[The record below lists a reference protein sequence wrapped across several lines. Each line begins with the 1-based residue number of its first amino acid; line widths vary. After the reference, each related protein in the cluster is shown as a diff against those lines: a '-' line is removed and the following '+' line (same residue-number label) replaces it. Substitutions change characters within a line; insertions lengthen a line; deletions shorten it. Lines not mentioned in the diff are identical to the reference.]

1 MKKLITSIALSLL
14 LIISLTACGN
24 NTSKTVT
31 TNKGTKDVV
40 TTTEAKVTTTVKYND
55 AVTDAEI
62 NAEETTDVFSLT
74 TEVENGYTT
83 ENNVYTITVGGEYT
97 ATGLL
102 EGQILIDS
110 ADDVV
115 LNLSGATIVCDFD
128 SPIKSV
134 GDGELTISAKKGTDN
149 VVKDTRSTK
158 TVDDSSQGAGAIYA
172 KSDLKIQGKGTLVVS
187 GSYNNGIH
195 TKDDLKIKNLSLK
208 VTAFNNGI
216 KANDSF
222 TMESGTVVIISTN
235 GDGIKTENTDISS
248 KGKQRGTVEVCGGTL
263 VVYAAGDG
271 IQASY
276 NFVMGEDSEDTP
288 TSVAIYTG
296 SYSGYTSSSSTCDSF
311 KGVKAENEINISGG
325 SILLNSYDDGLHANY
340 GTAFENGESGLGNI
354 NISGGSVTTTVYS
367 PNKSTAGGMMGPG
380 RPGGAQQE
388 IKGADGMHADN
399 TINITGGLINIDSA
413 FEGIEANFINISGG
427 ETYVYGT
434 DDGLNASNK
443 INKTPAITISGGY
456 LDITISTGDTDGI
469 DSNGTY
475 TQTGGVVISRGAPN
489 SSNNMATGLDCDG
502 AATISG
508 GTFVQFGPTESK
520 LTKAS
525 GATVYKLNFGSS
537 QQGMGGRP
545 GGQSSQYTFT
555 SGSWYLSSNQELF
568 TAVLEGNYYGCTI
581 YSADLSSGSYTITN
595 GQTSYTA
602 STTTL

>member
-1 MKKLITSIALSLL
+1 MKKVVLSLALSLL
-14 LIISLTACGN
+14 LIVSLTACGN
-24 NTSKTVT
+24 TTSNNTSSKVKTTAEPTVLT
-31 TNKGTKDVV
+31 STKVH
-40 TTTEAKVTTTVKYND
+40 D
-55 AVTDAEI
+55 AVTDASI
-62 NAEETTDVFSLT
+62 DAEETNEEFTLT
-74 TEVENGYTT
+74 SEVENGFSL
-83 ENNVYTITVGGEYT
+83 EGNVYIISLAGEYT
-97 ATGLL
+97 ASGCL
-102 EGQILIDS
+102 EGQILIDCD
-110 ADDVV
+110 DDVT
-115 LNLSGATIVCDFD
+115 LNLSGTTIVCDFD

-158 TVDDSSQGAGAIYA
+158 TTDDSNQGAGAIYS
-172 KSDLKIQGKGTLVVS
+172 KSDLKLQGKGTLVVS

-248 KGKQRGTVEVCGGTL
+248 KGKQRGTVEVSGGTL

-271 IQASY
+271 IQAAY
-276 NFVMGEDSEDTP
+276 NFVMSEDDEETP

-296 SYSGYTSSSSTCDSF
+296 SYSGYTSSSSTCDSY
-311 KGVKAENEINISGG
+311 KGVKAENEINITGG
-325 SILLNSYDDGLHANY
+325 SILLNSYDDGLHVNY

-354 NISGGSVTTTVYS
+354 NISGGSVTVTVYS

-380 RPGGAQQE
+380 RPGGFQQE
-388 IKGADGMHADN
+388 VKGSDGMHADN

-456 LDITISTGDTDGI
+456 VDITISTGDTDGI
-469 DSNGTY
+469 DSNGNY
-475 TQTGGVVISRGAPN
+475 TQTGGVVISRSAPN

-502 AATISG
+502 DATISG
-508 GTFVQFGPTESK
+508 GTFIQFGPVETRLSK
-520 LTKAS
+520 GDNS
-525 GATVYKLNFGSS
+525 TVYKLNFGSS
-537 QQGMGGRP
+537 QNGFTGRFG
-545 GGQSSQYTFT
+545 GGQTSQYVFT
-555 SGSWYLSSNQELF
+555 SGTWYLSGNENLF
-568 TAVLEGNYYGCTI
+568 KAVLEGNYYGCTI
-581 YSADLSSGSYTITN
+581 YSSELSSGTYSLTN
-595 GQTSYTA
+595 GSQSYSATA
-602 STTTL
+602 TAL